1 MGRDGGI
8 GLGLLGACVV
18 LYWQTGAIPTPP
30 FVPLGPALY
39 PRIVLILLAA
49 LAVWLILADILARPK
64 GPQVQSKPAASR
76 PNYRLVLIC
85 FVVFGGYVIG
95 LSLLGYLLA
104 TFLFVL
110 GLGWIMGARQTR
122 ELPKLLALAAGT
134 TLATYLIFEKYLHVF
149 LPRGLLF

>member
-1 MGRDGGI
+1 MGRDGATGV
-8 GLGLLGACVV
+8 GLLAFCGL
-18 LYWQTGAIPTPP
+18 LYWQAGSISTPP
-30 FVPLGPALY
+30 FVPIGPAFY
-39 PRIVLILLAA
+39 PRVVLILLAA
-49 LAVWLILADILARPK
+49 LAVWLILEDLLTRTPRP
-64 GPQVQSKPAASR
+64 GVPATPAPR

-95 LSLLGYLLA
+95 LSLLGYLLS

-110 GLGWIMGARQTR
+110 GLGWVMGPRRIQA
-122 ELPKLLALAAGT
+122 LLKLSVVAAGT